1 MSGMDTSESVEVS
14 VLTAAQR
21 LVDRGRLRANGLPTA
36 NDILRAEA
44 FQFGHLPETA
54 LERHA
59 FRSVVAAIQRGEGNA
74 WTDTGPLLAIV
85 ADLRSGLG

>member
-1 MSGMDTSESVEVS
+1 MDTPESLEVII
-14 VLTAAQR
+14 LTAAQR
-21 LVDRGRLRANGLPTA
+21 LVDRGALSGNGMPTA

-44 FQFGHLPETA
+44 HQFGHLPETA

-74 WTDTGPLLAIV
+74 WTDPEPLLAIV
-85 ADLRSGLG
+85 AELREERG